1 MDADG
6 RLVLKSLAVLAFATV
21 LCCAPVRSDSS
32 TEKIFESASA
42 ALRKGDYAAAEVGFR
57 KVLQAEP
64 RNIGAMSNLGVVY
77 SRTLRYA
84 RAIEIYKRALRLSP
98 REQGVLLN
106 LGLVYLKQDDY
117 GRAKPYFERLHRM
130 DPKNAQA
137 ANLLATC
144 LVYGGEPAG
153 AFEVLKP
160 LMEGTPDPA
169 TLYLLGVAYSRSGQA
184 EKELRAALDQ
194 DGEDTSAIYFLGA
207 LYVQNGEYRKSVP
220 LLEQAHKVIPDSW
233 SAAYYLGKA
242 KLKMNQA
249 RNAVP
254 LLEEAAEL
262 NPDEPSVFYLL
273 ATGLKALG
281 RNQEAKAA
289 LKRVSELHDTSLE
302 AEKKALRDANVVGT
316 R

>member
-1 MDADG
+1 
-6 RLVLKSLAVLAFATV
+6 
-21 LCCAPVRSDSS
+21 
-32 TEKIFESASA
+32 
-42 ALRKGDYAAAEVGFR
+42 
-57 KVLQAEP
+57 
-64 RNIGAMSNLGVVY
+64 MSNLGVVY

-184 EKELRAALDQ
+184 EAGEQIFAQLLTRTARTPARSIFSAHSMCRTGNIERACRCSSRL
-194 DGEDTSAIYFLGA
+194 T
-207 LYVQNGEYRKSVP
+207 K
-220 LLEQAHKVIPDSW
+220 
-233 SAAYYLGKA
+233 
-242 KLKMNQA
+242 
-249 RNAVP
+249 
-254 LLEEAAEL
+254 
-262 NPDEPSVFYLL
+262 
-273 ATGLKALG
+273 
-281 RNQEAKAA
+281 
-289 LKRVSELHDTSLE
+289 
-302 AEKKALRDANVVGT
+302 
-316 R
+316 

>member
-184 EKELRAALDQ
+184 EA
-194 DGEDTSAIYFLGA
+194 GEQIFAKLLTNGSTKAQASFLLGQAYYDSARFEEA
-207 LYVQNGEYRKSVP
+207 
-220 LLEQAHKVIPDSW
+220 EQAFKSALKVDAHFPG
-233 SAAYYLGKA
+233 AHRELGRVYIS
-242 KLKMNQA
+242 L
-249 RNAVP
+249 RRS
-254 LLEEAAEL
+254 EEAAEL

-289 LKRVSELHDTSLE
+289 LKRVSELHATSLE